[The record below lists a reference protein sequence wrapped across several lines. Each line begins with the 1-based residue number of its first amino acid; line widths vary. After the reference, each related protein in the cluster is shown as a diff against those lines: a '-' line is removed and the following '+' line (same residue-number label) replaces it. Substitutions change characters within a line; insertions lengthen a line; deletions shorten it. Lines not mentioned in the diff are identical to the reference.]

1 MAETSS
7 PYEYYQVRQKD
18 FVNNSFSNHNNER
31 NFIKDDNRLIM
42 QIQHLE
48 QVILVKDKEIFELQS
63 KLNDLNYYYKEQLSQ
78 YEIDKNNLTNKLSQQ
93 TEQYN
98 QLILHLQE
106 VENKLIHSEE
116 QVQNYKNSYD
126 LNDNNNK
133 SNQLIITNLQKENEQ
148 MKQIYLH
155 NMELTNEIKSLK
167 SELENSNTTIN
178 LLQESNMALQNK
190 INTTSLC
197 FKQNENEL
205 KSQIAYL
212 NDVINTTDKQ
222 IQTANEE
229 CELMKT
235 NYKKINIEI
244 DSYTSYVSGQ
254 INNLSIF
261 VEQLIE
267 SIYNVNKNEIE
278 KSSCMNKQNKDIKYE
293 IANNIFA
300 KIKLQ
305 LYDFVKLQRDI
316 QNKLIKNYD
325 ESNTSN
331 EKYQKEISQLKE
343 AISVELKDKNNLND
357 KLSYKEKQFQ
367 ELENAYKQTKELYNK
382 LFHDYSLFTNKN
394 EQFINETNKS
404 YGLLLAKFSNIIK
417 YDENDKDVKLQLSN
431 TIEKIISLYKEQ
443 GDKCLLYE
451 QKEKESEN
459 DKKENEKKVNEY
471 KNTINNLKKEMKEE
485 IEKQQKMSLNK
496 IKTLTHLLDDTKDVI
511 KQYEQQNLTLRNEN
525 QKLNYR
531 YQMLMNKHKI
541 KMIDTED
548 HSDINS
554 SKIITTS
561 EQSI

>member
-331 EKYQKEISQLKE
+331 EKYQKEI
-343 AISVELKDKNNLND
+343 
-357 KLSYKEKQFQ
+357 
-367 ELENAYKQTKELYNK
+367 
-382 LFHDYSLFTNKN
+382 
-394 EQFINETNKS
+394 
-404 YGLLLAKFSNIIK
+404 
-417 YDENDKDVKLQLSN
+417 
-431 TIEKIISLYKEQ
+431 
-443 GDKCLLYE
+443 
-451 QKEKESEN
+451 
-459 DKKENEKKVNEY
+459 
-471 KNTINNLKKEMKEE
+471 
-485 IEKQQKMSLNK
+485 
-496 IKTLTHLLDDTKDVI
+496 
-511 KQYEQQNLTLRNEN
+511 
-525 QKLNYR
+525 
-531 YQMLMNKHKI
+531 
-541 KMIDTED
+541 
-548 HSDINS
+548 
-554 SKIITTS
+554 
-561 EQSI
+561 

>member
-7 PYEYYQVRQKD
+7 PYEYYQIRQKD

-78 YEIDKNNLTNKLSQQ
+78 YEMDKNNLTNKLSQQ

-106 VENKLIHSEE
+106 VENKLMHSEE
-116 QVQNYKNSYD
+116 QIQNYKNSYD

-212 NDVINTTDKQ
+212 NDIINTTDKQ

-278 KSSCMNKQNKDIKYE
+278 KLSCMNKQNKDIKYE

-316 QNKLIKNYD
+316 QNKLIKNFD

-357 KLSYKEKQFQ
+357 KLSNKEKQFQ

-382 LFHDYSLFTNKN
+382 RFHDYSLFTNKN

-431 TIEKIISLYKEQ
+431 TIEQIISLYKEQ

-451 QKEKESEN
+451 QKAKESEN

-485 IEKQQKMSLNK
+485 IEKQQKISLNK
-496 IKTLTHLLDDTKDVI
+496 IKTLTHLLDDTEDVI

-541 KMIDTED
+541 KMIDTEE